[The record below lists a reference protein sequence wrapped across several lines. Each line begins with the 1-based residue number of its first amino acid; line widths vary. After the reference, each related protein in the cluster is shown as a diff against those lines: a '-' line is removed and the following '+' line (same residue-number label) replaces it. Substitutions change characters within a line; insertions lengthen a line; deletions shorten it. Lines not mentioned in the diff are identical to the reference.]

1 MILIAMLEHFYV
13 IFMADIACFLMKWIK
28 LFKAYE
34 KSLRMA
40 LSHRHWVFP
49 DYVLDKETLIYQ
61 GNSNW
66 PSLFNSKNI
75 ATSLLRTSRSL
86 SVQETLI
93 HTFNSSSWPVH
104 SYFTWPQWYCCLYD
118 DNFFKNTDNEI
129 IILVTFKG
137 LCPMEVLSKK
147 SVTKSISCQ
156 QYKPTQISVTNID
169 VTISLLSRTKLTQWQ
184 RFITQGSILSVKI
197 SVILRVHHWVFK
209 WYLFFLPF
217 FLVWFSSFFVF

>member
-1 MILIAMLEHFYV
+1 MLEHFYI
-13 IFMADIACFLMKWIK
+13 IFMADIACFLMKWLK

-40 LSHRHWVFP
+40 LSHRRWVFP
-49 DYVLDKETLIYQ
+49 DYVLGKETLIYQ
-61 GNSNW
+61 GNS
-66 PSLFNSKNI
+66 
-75 ATSLLRTSRSL
+75 
-86 SVQETLI
+86 VHETLI
-93 HTFNSSSWPVH
+93 ATINSSSWPVY

-118 DNFFKNTDNEI
+118 GNFFQNTDNEI
-129 IILVTFKG
+129 IILVTFKS

-156 QYKPTQISVTNID
+156 QHKSTQISVTNID
-169 VTISLLSRTKLTQWQ
+169 VTISLLSRTKLAQWQ
-184 RFITQGSILSVKI
+184 RFITQGWILSVKI
-197 SVILRVHHWVFK
+197 SVILRVYHWVLK